1 MTAYTLPESVSP
13 DHATVTPAKTTA
25 RFGVRTLL
33 RLRRDPLATVTSIA
47 RAADLVE
54 LRVGAERLFII
65 SHPDQVERVLKTNAK
80 GYAKS
85 KFYDRLK
92 PIFGNGMIVAEGAA
106 WKRQRETARPA
117 FGSHVLRAVADA
129 AVTQAQQFMEDVKAG
144 AGATDVGEAMMRL
157 TLAVALKVLFNTE
170 ADRATTQ
177 RLQGAI
183 TTALRTAEK
192 RMWAL
197 FPLFSRL
204 PGPSTLRFR
213 RAIRTLDDFVYGMIA
228 GRRAM
233 GEAMPRDLL
242 THMLQWRDPET
253 GKGLPDQILR
263 DEILFM
269 VLAAHETTAAAL
281 AWTFSLL
288 AEHPEERQRV
298 QAELDQ
304 VLQGK
309 TPGWDDLSN
318 LPVTRGVLLESMR
331 LYPPAWSLSRTA
343 LADDVV
349 GGFAIPKG
357 SSLMVCPWLTHR
369 DDRFWDQ
376 PQAFRP
382 DRFIGDAEDQHHA
395 FAYFPFGGG
404 ARLCIGNNFAL
415 IEAMA
420 VLATV
425 LPALELDV
433 VPGAAITPEPMIS
446 LRPHGLM
453 MAGRDRVRPAPNR
466 QAA

>member
-1 MTAYTLPESVSP
+1 M
-13 DHATVTPAKTTA
+13 ATVSDPVCASSSVGRSAPTTA
-25 RFGVRTLL
+25 RFGLRTLL
-33 RLRRDPLATVTSIA
+33 RLRRDPLATVTAIS

-54 LRVGAERLFII
+54 LRVGAERLFVI

-117 FGSHVLRAVADA
+117 FGSHVLRGVAEA
-129 AVTQAQQFMEDVKAG
+129 AVKQAEAFVEEVRSSHEPV
-144 AGATDVGEAMMRL
+144 DVGDAMMRL
-157 TLAVALKVLFNTE
+157 TLAVALKVLFSTE
-170 ADRATTQ
+170 IDRDTTYQ
-177 RLQGAI
+177 LQGAI

-197 FPLFSRL
+197 FPLLSRL

-213 RAIRTLDDFVYGMIA
+213 KAIRTLDRFVYGMISA
-228 GRRAM
+228 RRAM
-233 GEAMPRDLL
+233 GEEAPRDLL
-242 THMLQWRDPET
+242 THMLGWRDSET
-253 GKGLPDQILR
+253 GKGLPDSILR

-281 AWTFSLL
+281 AWTLALL
-288 AEHPEERQRV
+288 AQHPEERQRV
-298 QAELDQ
+298 QAELDGR
-304 VLQGK
+304 LGGGA
-309 TPGWDDLSN
+309 PGWSDLSE
-318 LPVTRGVLLESMR
+318 LPVTRGALLEAMR

-349 GGFAIPKG
+349 GGFSIPKG
-357 SSLMVCPWLTHR
+357 ASLMVCPWLTHR
-369 DDRFWDQ
+369 DGRVWEQ
-376 PQAFRP
+376 PLAFRP
-382 DRFIGDAEDQHHA
+382 DRFIGPEEDSHHP

-404 ARLCIGNNFAL
+404 PRLCIGNNFAL
-415 IEAMA
+415 TEAMA

-425 LPALELDV
+425 LPVLDLQIAPEATV
-433 VPGAAITPEPMIS
+433 TPEPMIS
-446 LRPHGLM
+446 LRPGGLLM
-453 MAGRDRVRPAPNR
+453 TGHPRVPPLPLTRVA
-466 QAA
+466 

>member
-1 MTAYTLPESVSP
+1 MTTQTLTAP
-13 DHATVTPAKTTA
+13 KTTA
-25 RFGVRTLL
+25 RFGLRTLL
-33 RLRRDPLATVTSIA
+33 RLRKDPLATVTSIA

-54 LRVGAERLFII
+54 LRVGAERLFVI

-117 FGSHVLRAVADA
+117 FGSHVLRAVAEA
-129 AVTQAQQFMEDVKAG
+129 AVVQARDFMEELRAEKG
-144 AGATDVGEAMMRL
+144 AADIGEAMMRL

-170 ADRATTQ
+170 VDRATTQ

-228 GRRAM
+228 DRRAM

-242 THMLQWRDPET
+242 THMLHWRDSET

-288 AEHPEERQRV
+288 AEHPQERQRV

-304 VLQGK
+304 VLEGRA
-309 TPGWDDLSN
+309 PGWDDLSN
-318 LPVTRGVLLESMR
+318 LPVTRGALLESMR

-343 LADDVV
+343 LADDEV
-349 GGFAIPKG
+349 GGFTIPKG

-382 DRFIGDAEDQHHA
+382 DRFIGDAEDSHHA

-404 ARLCIGNNFAL
+404 PRLCIGNNFAL

-425 LPALELDV
+425 LPALDLEV
-433 VPGAAITPEPMIS
+433 APGARITPEPMIS

-453 MAGRDRVRPAPNR
+453 MTGRERTRPEPQR
-466 QAA
+466 RAA

>member
-1 MTAYTLPESVSP
+1 MTTQSIPSQTQTLPTSA
-13 DHATVTPAKTTA
+13 DLKTTA
-25 RFGVRTLL
+25 RFGLRTLL
-33 RLRRDPLATVTSIA
+33 RLRKDPLATVTAIA

-54 LRVGAERLFII
+54 LRVGAERLFVI

-129 AVTQAQQFMEDVKAG
+129 AVTQAQDFMDELRTGKA
-144 AGATDVGEAMMRL
+144 AADIGEAMMRL
-157 TLAVALKVLFNTE
+157 TLAVALKVLFSTE
-170 ADRATTQ
+170 VDRATTQ

-197 FPLFSRL
+197 FPLLSRV

-228 GRRAM
+228 DRRAM
-233 GEAMPRDLL
+233 GAAMPRDLL
-242 THMLQWRDPET
+242 THMLQWRDAET

-288 AEHPEERQRV
+288 AEHPQERQRV
-298 QAELDQ
+298 QRELDQ
-304 VLQGK
+304 VLQGR
-309 TPGWDDLSN
+309 TPGWDDLSD
-318 LPVTRGVLLESMR
+318 LPVTRGALLEAMR

-343 LADDVV
+343 LADDKV
-349 GGFAIPKG
+349 GGLTIPKG
-357 SSLMVCPWLTHR
+357 ASLMVCPWLTHR

-382 DRFIGDAEDQHHA
+382 DRFIGAEEDTHHP

-404 ARLCIGNNFAL
+404 PRLCIGNNFAL

-425 LPALELDV
+425 LPVLDLEV
-433 VPGAAITPEPMIS
+433 APGAHITAEPMIS
-446 LRPHGLM
+446 LRPQGLM
-453 MAGRDRVRPAPNR
+453 MTGQERGRPEPRRH
-466 QAA
+466 AA